1 MIERILISSADREGL
16 EGLVRNRN
24 TPQKVV
30 WRARIVLLASD
41 GLTAEAIAAA
51 VGKSLL
57 TVRRW
62 RRRYVAKGV
71 DGLLK
76 DATRPSRVKPLSPE
90 KIKQV
95 VHMTLHEKP
104 PKATHWSGRSMAAV
118 AGISYSSVQRI
129 WRAHGLK
136 PHLVKTFK
144 VSRDKHFAAKVED
157 VVGLYLDPPDK
168 ALVLCVD
175 EKSQIQALDRTQ
187 PGLPMKK
194 GRAGTM
200 THDYKRNGTTTLF
213 AALNMLD
220 GKVIGTCM
228 PRHRHRE
235 FLRFLKLIDQQIA
248 EGLDLHLIVDNYA
261 THKTPAVKRW
271 LKAHPRFHLHFTPT
285 SASWLNMVERFFAE
299 ITRNR
304 IRRGAFKSVAELKAA
319 IMQYLENHNAD
330 PKPFVWTKSAS
341 QILEKVA
348 RAKQTLES
356 QHYVH
361 RRQSL
366 ACLVRITECCVN
378 GFLPKIVRRGVV
390 FLEASR
396 KFRNCDD

>member
-1 MIERILISSADREGL
+1 MRKIERMLIGAADRERL
-16 EGLVRNRN
+16 KRLVQDRN

-30 WRARIVLLASD
+30 WRARIVLLASE
-41 GLTAEAIAAA
+41 GLTAVAIAAA
-51 VGKSLL
+51 VGKSVL

-62 RRRYVAKGV
+62 RRRYLAAGV

-76 DATRPSRVKPLSPE
+76 DATRPPRRKPLTPE
-90 KIKQV
+90 KVKQV

-104 PKATHWSGRSMAAV
+104 PNATHWSLRSMAKA
-118 AGISYSSVQRI
+118 ADISRTSVQRI

-136 PHLVKTFK
+136 PHRVKTFK
-144 VSRDKHFAAKVED
+144 VSRDKNFAAKVAD
-157 VVGLYLDPPDK
+157 VVGLYLNPPDK

-220 GKVIGTCM
+220 GTVLGTCM
-228 PRHRHRE
+228 PRHRARE
-235 FLRFLKLIDQQIA
+235 FLRFLKLIDQQTPA
-248 EGLDLHLIVDNYA
+248 KLDLHLIVDNYA

-285 SASWLNMVERFFAE
+285 SASWLNMVERFCAE
-299 ITRNR
+299 ITRKR
-304 IRRGAFKSVAELKAA
+304 IRRGVFHSVAELNSA
-319 IMQYLENHNAD
+319 IMEYLDNHNAE
-330 PKPFVWTKSAS
+330 PKPFVWTKSAGD
-341 QILEKVA
+341 IVEKVA
-348 RAKQTLES
+348 RAKQALES
-356 QHYVH
+356 LH
-361 RRQSL
+361 
-366 ACLVRITECCVN
+366 
-378 GFLPKIVRRGVV
+378 
-390 FLEASR
+390 
-396 KFRNCDD
+396 

>member
-1 MIERILISSADREGL
+1 MRKIERISVSEADRERL
-16 EGLVRNRN
+16 ERLIRDRN

-41 GLTAEAIAAA
+41 GLTAIAIAAA
-51 VGKSLL
+51 ADKSVL

-76 DATRPSRVKPLSPE
+76 DATRPPRRKPLAAE

-104 PKATHWSGRSMAAV
+104 PNATHWSMRSMAAS

-129 WRAHGLK
+129 WHAHGLK

-144 VSRDKHFAAKVED
+144 VSRDKNFAAKVAD

-235 FLRFLKLIDQQIA
+235 FLHFLKLIDHQTPA
-248 EGLDLHLIVDNYA
+248 DLDLHLIVDNYA
-261 THKTPAVKRW
+261 THKIPSVKRW
-271 LKAHPRFHLHFTPT
+271 LKTHPRFHLHFTPT

-304 IRRGAFKSVAELKAA
+304 IRRAAFKSIAELKRA
-319 IMQYLENHNAD
+319 IMEYLEKHNTD
-330 PKPFVWTKSAS
+330 PKPFVWTKSAGE
-341 QILEKVA
+341 ILEKVA
-348 RAKQTLES
+348 RAKQVLES
-356 QHYVH
+356 QH
-361 RRQSL
+361 
-366 ACLVRITECCVN
+366 
-378 GFLPKIVRRGVV
+378 
-390 FLEASR
+390 
-396 KFRNCDD
+396 

>member
-1 MIERILISSADREGL
+1 MRKIERISISGADRERL
-16 EGLVRNRN
+16 ERLVRDRN
-24 TPQKVV
+24 TPQKLV
-30 WRARIVLLASD
+30 WRARIVLLASQ
-41 GLTAEAIAAA
+41 GLTAEAIAAS
-51 VGKSLL
+51 VSKSLL

-62 RRRYVAKGV
+62 RRRYTAKGV

-76 DATRPSRVKPLSPE
+76 DATRPPGRKPLTAE
-90 KIKQV
+90 TIKRV

-104 PKATHWSGRSMAAV
+104 ANATQWSARSMAKA
-118 AGISYSSVQRI
+118 AGISYTSVQRI

-144 VSRDKHFAAKVED
+144 VSRDKNFAAKVED
-157 VVGLYLDPPDK
+157 VVGLYLNPPDK

-187 PGLPMKK
+187 PGLPLKK

-220 GKVIGTCM
+220 GKVIGTCL

-235 FLRFLKLIDQQIA
+235 FLRFLRLIDHKTPQ
-248 EGLDLHLIVDNYA
+248 GLDLHLVVDNYA

-304 IRRGAFKSVAELKAA
+304 IRRGAFTSVADLKTA
-319 IMQYLENHNAD
+319 IIDYLDNHNAD
-330 PKPFVWTKSAS
+330 PKPFVWTKSAGE
-341 QILEKVA
+341 ILEKVA
-348 RAKQTLES
+348 RAKQALES
-356 QHYVH
+356 VH
-361 RRQSL
+361 
-366 ACLVRITECCVN
+366 
-378 GFLPKIVRRGVV
+378 
-390 FLEASR
+390 
-396 KFRNCDD
+396 